1 MGSKKTDM
9 VAKLLNEDGLACL
22 LNGEDAEATQSF
34 IEDFCAGKTLGIWMT
49 VNIIAI
55 THNELLI
62 SKSEPPACIEELC
75 CEEET
80 CTEEEAYTEEDP
92 QSSGKN
98 WNIPDTYCGIS
109 NFLYA

>member
-1 MGSKKTDM
+1 M
-9 VAKLLNEDGLACL
+9 VRTWKRRNRSLK
-22 LNGEDAEATQSF
+22 
-34 IEDFCAGKTLGIWMT
+34 IFCAEKTLGIRMT

-55 THNELLI
+55 THNELLTWG
-62 SKSEPPACIEELC
+62 SEPPACIEELC

-92 QSSGKN
+92 QSSGKS

-109 NFLYA
+109 NFPYA

>member
-1 MGSKKTDM
+1 MASKKTDM

-34 IEDFCAGKTLGIWMT
+34 IEVFCVGKTPGDS

-55 THNELLI
+55 THNELLT
-62 SKSEPPACIEELC
+62 SESESPACIEELC

-80 CTEEEAYTEEDP
+80 CTEEEAYTEEDS
-92 QSSGKN
+92 QSSGKS

-109 NFLYA
+109 NFPYA